1 MSYRS
6 QANKIIEKHV
16 IWSLGGG
23 LIPIPLVDF
32 AAVTAIQV
40 DMLGQLANLYGVK
53 YTESNGKKLVV
64 ALTGTTLA
72 KIGSSFLKVIPGFGS
87 VIGGVSMAILSGAST
102 YAVGQVAI
110 QQFELGNDIFN
121 IDIDIA
127 QETYSEEFEIGK
139 KVASDLN
146 KNKDN
151 SKNQEDSEDVYEALT
166 KLGKLRDLGVITEEE
181 FQEKKQILL
190 AKI

>member
-1 MSYRS
+1 MDS
-6 QANKIIEKHV
+6 
-16 IWSLGGG
+16 
-23 LIPIPLVDF
+23 
-32 AAVTAIQV
+32 
-40 DMLGQLANLYGVK
+40 VK

-190 AKI
+190 KKI